1 MMPRCRSSHCR
12 CYWMCQHNRL
22 TVLAPRS
29 REAHASKQGVI
40 PCTQGQDPA
49 SSARN
54 DTCTTTHSA
63 RSTSQSRS
71 TPSKG
76 SDTLL
81 RPQSIRRTDGHLCLR
96 SKAVYSSE
104 RQTVFVDA
112 SSDLLYIMMPLP
124 RCEKRTSMDRT
135 IALALFAFHR
145 FNILSESQVLHPIE
159 GLSSAY
165 DTQPAWFLFTTEQLA
180 NRAVA
185 IYSSIHLSNISLCTL
200 DRL

>member
-1 MMPRCRSSHCR
+1 
-12 CYWMCQHNRL
+12 MCQHNRL

-81 RPQSIRRTDGHLCLR
+81 RPQSITCRWTSGLAKQSGLQQRTTDCVCRCIFGSTVHHDAPTTVREAHFDGSNYSTGSLRLSPVQYPVGVPSTALNRWPLICL
-96 SKAVYSSE
+96 
-104 RQTVFVDA
+104 
-112 SSDLLYIMMPLP
+112 
-124 RCEKRTSMDRT
+124 
-135 IALALFAFHR
+135 
-145 FNILSESQVLHPIE
+145 
-159 GLSSAY
+159 
-165 DTQPAWFLFTTEQLA
+165 
-180 NRAVA
+180 
-185 IYSSIHLSNISLCTL
+185 
-200 DRL
+200 